1 MPLYEYE
8 CAKCKERFTLL
19 QGFSAAKT
27 GYECP
32 KCGMKETSRV
42 WSSFAMAASS
52 QPECAYRQAGCD
64 SGG

>member
-32 KCGMKETSRV
+32 KCGMKLVLVTAEDGG
-42 WSSFAMAASS
+42 
-52 QPECAYRQAGCD
+52 AGL
-64 SGG
+64 